1 MKFKRIIR
9 ATVGGFL
16 MLVMTFTFLPALVIN
31 PEMYDSF
38 KTSWII
44 SIKNNNTKYN
54 AAKV

>member
-31 PEMYDSF
+31 PEITFLQNFMEYIN
-38 KTSWII
+38 KE
-44 SIKNNNTKYN
+44 
-54 AAKV
+54 